1 MKSDIVKH
9 ISGLLLPFVQVFGI
23 YVVLFGHLSPGGGF
37 AGGSI
42 LGASMILYR
51 FVYGSQASDEKFK
64 YRHMMKVVSLAL
76 VAYGLIKGYVFVGA
90 YLGWHAGLGP
100 GSPATFLSGGYIMPL
115 NILIGAVVA
124 VTFYFIATL
133 FEEGDL
139 ENADPRQ

>member
-1 MKSDIVKH
+1 MKSDIVKR

-23 YVVLFGHLSPGGGF
+23 YVILFGHLSPGGGF

-51 FVYGSQASDEKFK
+51 FVYGVEASEARFK
-64 YRHMMKVVSLAL
+64 YRHLMKVVSLAL
-76 VAYGLIKGYVFVGA
+76 VTYGLIKGYVFIGA
-90 YLGWHAGLGP
+90 FMHWRSGLGP
-100 GSPATFLSGGYIMPL
+100 GNPASFLSGGYIMPL

-124 VTFYFIATL
+124 ITFYFIATL